1 MSTKERSLRVEGVVL
16 KHINWGETDRLVTIF
31 TRELGK
37 VRVVAKGIRK
47 PRSRKAGHLEPFT
60 RSKLQLARGR
70 DLFILTQAEAIETH
84 FEIKNDLVKLGY
96 ASYIIELLTSF
107 TYEEEDNWNLYR
119 LLVNTLSRLEKGGD
133 PILIVRY
140 YEIRLLDLVGYR
152 PKLFTCANCETEIL
166 AEDQFFSAAQGG
178 VLCPKC
184 GSRSPSA
191 RPISTHA
198 LRYLRHF
205 QRSSYQ
211 DAIRAQINPS
221 INSEMEKLMLYY
233 LTYILEKGLKTPTF
247 LNRMLHERSIS
258 LKDKTFL
265 PE

>member
-1 MSTKERSLRVEGVVL
+1 MPTKERSIRVEGVVL
-16 KHINWGETDRLVTIF
+16 KHTNWGETDRLVTIF

-37 VRVVAKGIRK
+37 VRAVAKGIRK

-84 FEIKNDLVKLGY
+84 FTIKDDLVKLGY

-107 TYEEEDNWNLYR
+107 TYEEEENWNLYR
-119 LLVNTLSRLEKGGD
+119 LLVNALSRLEKGGD

-152 PKLFTCANCETEIL
+152 PKLFTCAKCEVEIQP
-166 AEDQFFSAAQGG
+166 EDQFFSANQGG
-178 VLCPKC
+178 VMCPKC
-184 GSRSPSA
+184 GSRSPTSL
-191 RPISTHA
+191 PISTHA
-198 LRYLRHF
+198 LRYFRHF
-205 QRSSYQ
+205 QRSSYK
-211 DAIRAQINPS
+211 DAIRAHINPS
-221 INSEMEKLMLYY
+221 INSEMEKLMLFY

-258 LKDKTFL
+258 QKD
-265 PE
+265 